1 MIKLNE
7 KDCAFGR
14 HETFQLRFSWLPKG
28 YQEFCKDND
37 VFESSEATVRLGV
50 GKNMVSSIKH
60 WMKATQL
67 LSEKNELSELARY
80 IFDEDRGVDP
90 YLEDEATIWLLHWL
104 LCTNP
109 KQATTWFWFF
119 NRYIAADFDT
129 ESMQSALD
137 DFIREELKIKAPS
150 SATLKNDCS
159 VLTRMYSVSDDFFKA
174 GLDDVLDSP
183 MALLELI
190 NKHGSK
196 RFSAELAE
204 RNDLSL
210 GIFGF
215 AVAQCVNSYIED
227 SDRGTIPMKTL
238 IYSQGDSAAV
248 ASVFRMTE
256 TDFMT
261 KLEKLQSQFPELFE
275 IRETAGISQLYL
287 SQGVKRIEPMTF
299 LQAHYQ
305 GELVA

>member
-28 YQEFCKDND
+28 YQEFCKDNS

-50 GKNMVSSIKH
+50 GKNMVSSIKY

-67 LSEKNELSELARY
+67 LTEKSELSDLSHY
-80 IFDEDRGVDP
+80 IFDENNGVDP

-137 DFIREELKIKAPS
+137 DFIHEEKIKAPS
-150 SATLKNDCS
+150 STTLRNDCS
-159 VLTRMYSVSDDFFKA
+159 VLTRMYAISDELGKN

-190 NKHGSK
+190 SKVGNK
-196 RFSAELAE
+196 RFSAELGE

-210 GIFGF
+210 GVFGF

-227 SDRGTIPMKTL
+227 NDRGTIPMKNL

-261 KLEKLQSQFPELFE
+261 KLEKLQSKFPELFE
-275 IRETAGISQLYL
+275 IRETAGISQIYL
-287 SQGVKRIEPMTF
+287 GQGVKRIEPMAF

-305 GELVA
+305 GELVV